1 MKPIAW
7 RDNVLVLLDQTKLPA
22 AEEYLNIDDYREVA
36 RAIKELKVRGA
47 PAIGVA
53 AAFGLALAALT
64 SPETDIED
72 FNREMQTAADEL
84 ASTRPTAVNLFAALD
99 RVLAVLTAAETTAEA
114 KTAVVIETELI
125 FRETERADKALAGA
139 GAALIDDGDT
149 ILTICNT
156 GALATGAYGT
166 ALGVIRSAYESGK
179 EIKVIACE
187 TRPLLQGARLTMWE
201 LDKYGIP
208 AELIVDSAAGYLLS
222 KGRIN
227 KVITGADRIAANG
240 DTANKIGTYTL
251 ACLAER
257 HDVPFYIAAPVS
269 TIDLATPGGEHIEV
283 EERSAEEVLS
293 FGGTRIAP
301 PDAEAINPA
310 FDITP
315 AGLITSIITDQGIV
329 EPPYKESLAAAKR
342 AASNTGATI

>member
-1 MKPIAW
+1 
-7 RDNVLVLLDQTKLPA
+7 
-22 AEEYLNIDDYREVA
+22 
-36 RAIKELKVRGA
+36 
-47 PAIGVA
+47 
-53 AAFGLALAALT
+53 
-64 SPETDIED
+64 
-72 FNREMQTAADEL
+72 
-84 ASTRPTAVNLFAALD
+84 
-99 RVLAVLTAAETTAEA
+99 
-114 KTAVVIETELI
+114 
-125 FRETERADKALAGA
+125 
-139 GAALIDDGDT
+139 
-149 ILTICNT
+149 
-156 GALATGAYGT
+156 
-166 ALGVIRSAYESGK
+166 
-179 EIKVIACE
+179 
-187 TRPLLQGARLTMWE
+187 LQGARLTMWE

-251 ACLAER
+251 ACLAAR
-257 HDVPFYIAAPVS
+257 HNVPFYIAAPVS

-293 FGGTRIAP
+293 CRGTRIAP

-329 EPPYKESLAAAKR
+329 EPPYEESLAAAKG
-342 AASNTGATI
+342 AAGKSGATI

>member
-1 MKPIAW
+1 M
-7 RDNVLVLLDQTKLPA
+7 VLLDQTKLPA
-22 AEEYLNIDDYREVA
+22 AEAYLNMDDYRDVA
-36 RAIKELKVRGA
+36 QAIKELKVRGA

-53 AAFGLALAALT
+53 AAYGLALAALT

-84 ASTRPTAVNLFAALD
+84 ASTRPTAINLFAALD
-99 RVLAVLTAAETTAEA
+99 RVLTAATAAKTVAEA
-114 KTAVVIETELI
+114 KKTAVAEAEAI
-125 FRETERADKALAGA
+125 FADTERADRALSAA

-201 LDKYGIP
+201 LDKYGIS
-208 AELIVDSAAGYLLS
+208 AELIVDSAAGYLFN
-222 KGRIN
+222 KGLID

-251 ACLAER
+251 ACLAAR
-257 HDVPFYIAAPVS
+257 HNVPFYVAAPVS

-283 EERSAEEVLS
+283 EERSPEEVL
-293 FGGTRIAP
+293 FIAGTRIAP

-310 FDITP
+310 FDITS
-315 AGLITSIITDQGIV
+315 AELITSIITDQGV
-329 EPPYKESLAAAKR
+329 AEPPYEESLAAAKD
-342 AASNTGATI
+342 AAGKTGATT

>member
-36 RAIKELKVRGA
+36 QAIKELKVRGA

-53 AAFGLALAALT
+53 AAYGLALAALI
-64 SPETDIED
+64 SPETEIEE
-72 FNREMQTAADEL
+72 FNQEMQTASDEL
-84 ASTRPTAVNLFAALD
+84 ASTRPTAVNLFTALD
-99 RVLAVLTAAETTAEA
+99 RVLTATTAAKTVAEA
-114 KTAVVIETELI
+114 KKTAVAEAEAI
-125 FRETERADKALAGA
+125 FADTERDDRALSAA
-139 GAALIDDGDT
+139 GAALIDDNDT

-166 ALGVIRSAYESGK
+166 ALGVIRVAYDSGK

-251 ACLAER
+251 ASLAAR
-257 HDVPFYIAAPVS
+257 HNVPFYIAAPIS
-269 TIDLATPGGEHIEV
+269 TVDLATPGGEHIEV
-283 EERSAEEVLS
+283 EERSPEEVLS
-293 FGGTRIAP
+293 IAGTRIAP

-310 FDITP
+310 FDVTP
-315 AGLITSIITDQGIV
+315 AALITSIITDQGIV
-329 EPPYKESLAAAKR
+329 EPSYEQNLAAAK
-342 AASNTGATI
+342 AAANGATT